1 MRQHTQFIEGRPTP
15 KGRPRMTKTG
25 HVYTPESTRRAEAAV
40 RDAYRGPKFDGL
52 VSVMLSISK
61 DGVGLEIHE
70 LTPEHKSDLRGD
82 LDNYAKTVLDALN
95 GVAWED
101 DKQVTQI
108 VMRKY

>member
-1 MRQHTQFIEGRPTP
+1 VRKHSQFIEGKPTP

-40 RDAYRGPKFDGL
+40 RAAYSGPKFEGL
-52 VSVMLSISK
+52 VSVILSISK

-70 LTPEHKSDLRGD
+70 LTPDNKSDLRGD

-108 VMRKY
+108 NMRKY